1 MKFLIIGAG
10 AAGLSALKAI
20 RELDSDSEITI
31 LTKEDV
37 PPYSLSSLPFNLAG
51 EIKDEKMSRFD
62 DDYFQVMNA
71 KVAVGKAIGVLT
83 DAKKVLLDGGS
94 EIGYDRLLI
103 TSGSSAI
110 VPRITGLEKEGVH
123 TMGSLSDTYEL
134 REAAK
139 YADKIVVIGA
149 GFVGLEAAI
158 ALRKL
163 GKEIVV
169 VEMLE
174 RVLPRMLD
182 PDMAA
187 IAQKMLESNGIELR
201 LGDQV
206 KEVLGEK
213 KANGVKLSKDEIKCD
228 LVVVGIGV
236 RPNIELVK
244 GTAVKTNMGIVVD
257 DKMQTTVKDVY
268 AAGDIV
274 ETPDPLSGKTRIAA
288 IWPNAIEQGRVAGR
302 NMAGVET
309 HYPGPLSVN
318 VINIFDV
325 PVVAL
330 GLLSSDIEGA
340 ESLVVSRGGNT
351 RKLVIK
357 DDKAIGVQS
366 IGYVRNLGFLLGLIN
381 KGEKLGELRNR
392 VLDERFA
399 YPVATR

>member
-1 MKFLIIGAG
+1 MRLVVIGAG

-20 RELDSDSEITI
+20 REIDSSSEVTVVK
-31 LTKEDV
+31 KEDA

-51 EIKDEKMSRFD
+51 EIKDENMSRFE
-62 DDYFQVMNA
+62 DDYFQIMNA
-71 KVAVGKAIGVLT
+71 NVVVGRANGILT
-83 DAKKVLLDGGS
+83 DAKNVILDGGK
-94 EIGYDRLLI
+94 EIPYDKLLI
-103 TSGSSAI
+103 ASGSSAI
-110 VPRITGLEKEGVH
+110 VPRINGLEKEGVH

-158 ALRKL
+158 ALKKL
-163 GKEIVV
+163 GKKIVV

-182 PDMAA
+182 TDMAA
-187 IAQKMLESNGIELR
+187 IAQKMIESNGIEFR

-206 KEVLGEK
+206 KEVLGDK
-213 KANGVKLSKDEIKCD
+213 KATGVKLSKDEIKCD

-236 RPNIELVK
+236 RPNIEIVK
-244 GTAVKTNMGIVVD
+244 GTPIKTNMGIVVD
-257 DKMQTTVKDVY
+257 DTMRTTVADVY

-274 ETPDPLSGKTRIAA
+274 ETRDPLSGKTRIAA

-302 NMAGVET
+302 NMAGVEA

-318 VINIFDV
+318 IINIFDV

-330 GLLSSDIEGA
+330 GLMASDVEGA
-340 ESLVVSRGGNT
+340 ESIVVNRGGNA

>member
-1 MKFLIIGAG
+1 MRFLIIGAG

-20 RELDSDSEITI
+20 REIDSDSEITI
-31 LTKEDV
+31 LKKEDV

-62 DDYFQVMNA
+62 DDYFQVMKA
-71 KVAVGKAIGVLT
+71 KVVVGKATGILT
-83 DAKKVLLDGGS
+83 DSMKVLLDGGS
-94 EIGYDRLLI
+94 EIGYDKLLI
-103 TSGSSAI
+103 ASGSSAI
-110 VPRITGLEKEGVH
+110 VPRISGLEKEGVH
-123 TMGSLSDTYEL
+123 TMGSLSDTFEL

-139 YADKIVVIGA
+139 YADRIVVIGA

-169 VEMLE
+169 VEMLA

-206 KEVLGEK
+206 KEVLGESR
-213 KANGVKLSKDEIKCD
+213 ATGVKLGKGEVKCD

-244 GTAVKTNMGIVVD
+244 GTPIKTNIGVVVD
-257 DKMQTTVKDVY
+257 DTMRTTVADVY

-302 NMAGVET
+302 NMAGVGT
-309 HYPGPLSVN
+309 HYSGPLSVN
-318 VINIFDV
+318 IINIFDV

-330 GLLSSDIEGA
+330 GLMASDVEGA
-340 ESLVVSRGGNT
+340 ESLLVNRGGNA

-357 DDKAIGVQS
+357 DDKAIGLQS
-366 IGYVRNLGFLLGLIN
+366 IGYVRNLGFILGLIN
-381 KGEKLGELRNR
+381 KNQRLGELKGRL
-392 VLDERFA
+392 LDERFA
-399 YPVATR
+399 YPVAIR

>member
-1 MKFLIIGAG
+1 MRLIIIGAG

-20 RELDSDSEITI
+20 REIDSSSEITI
-31 LTKEDV
+31 VKKESV

-51 EIKDEKMSRFD
+51 EIKDENMSRFD

-71 KVAVGKAIGVLT
+71 NVVIGRANGILT
-83 DAKKVLLDGGS
+83 DAKKITLDGGR
-94 EIGYDRLLI
+94 EIAYDKLLI
-103 TSGSSAI
+103 ASGSSAI
-110 VPRITGLEKEGVH
+110 VPRINGLEKEGVH

-139 YADKIVVIGA
+139 YAGKIVVIGA

-182 PDMAA
+182 SDMAA
-187 IAQKMLESNGIELR
+187 IAQKMLESNGIEVR

-206 KEVLGEK
+206 KEVLGDK
-213 KANGVKLSKDEIKCD
+213 KATGVMLGKGEIKCD

-274 ETPDPLSGKTRIAA
+274 ETRDPLSGKTRIAA

-330 GLLSSDIEGA
+330 GLMASDVEGA
-340 ESLVVSRGGNT
+340 ESLVVNRGGNT
-351 RKLVIK
+351 RKLIIK

-381 KGEKLGELRNR
+381 KGETLGELRNR

>member
-1 MKFLIIGAG
+1 MRLVIIGAG

-20 RELDSDSEITI
+20 REIDSSSEVTVVK
-31 LTKEDV
+31 KESV
-37 PPYSLSSLPFNLAG
+37 PPYSLSSLPFSLAG

-71 KVAVGKAIGVLT
+71 NVVVGRANGILT
-83 DAKKVLLDGGS
+83 DAKKVILDGGRK
-94 EIGYDRLLI
+94 IGYDKLLI
-103 TSGSSAI
+103 ASGSSAI
-110 VPRITGLEKEGVH
+110 MPRIDGLEKDGVH
-123 TMGSLSDTYEL
+123 TMGSLSDTFEL

-139 YADKIVVIGA
+139 YADRIVVIGA

-182 PDMAA
+182 TDMAA
-187 IAQKMLESNGIELR
+187 IAQKMLESNGIEIR

-206 KEVLGEK
+206 KEVLGDK
-213 KANGVKLSKDEIKCD
+213 KATGVKLGKGEIKCD
-228 LVVVGIGV
+228 LVVIGIGV
-236 RPNIELVK
+236 RPNIEIVK
-244 GTAVKTNMGIVVD
+244 GTPVKTNMGVVVD
-257 DKMQTTVKDVY
+257 DTMQTTVADIY

-274 ETPDPLSGKTRIAA
+274 ETLDPLLGKTRIAA

-302 NMAGVET
+302 NMAGAET

-330 GLLSSDIEGA
+330 GLMSSDVEGA
-340 ESLVVSRGGNT
+340 ESIVVNRGGNT
-351 RKLVIK
+351 RKLIIK

-366 IGYVRNLGFLLGLIN
+366 IGYVRNLGFLLVLIN
-381 KGEKLGELRNR
+381 KGEKLGELRDR

>member
-71 KVAVGKAIGVLT
+71 KVAVGKATGVLT

-351 RKLVIK
+351 RKLIIK

-399 YPVATR
+399 YPEATR